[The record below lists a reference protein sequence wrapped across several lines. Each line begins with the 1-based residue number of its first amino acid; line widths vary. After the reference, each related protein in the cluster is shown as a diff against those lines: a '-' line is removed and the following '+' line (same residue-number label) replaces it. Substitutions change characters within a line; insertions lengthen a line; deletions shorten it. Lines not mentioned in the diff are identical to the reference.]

1 MDTSVIIPVHNEEGN
16 VKILYDELKSV
27 LDRSKQD
34 YEIIFIDDG
43 STDSTFNVLKELNKK
58 DKHVKAIQFTKNFQK
73 AAALTAGF
81 REAKGNAIIT
91 MDGDRQ
97 DDPNEIP
104 KLLEELKR
112 CDLVVGWR
120 RNRADGITKK
130 LPSLVFNSLIRALTG
145 LRLHDADCN
154 MRAMKDYVVKGI
166 NIYGGLYRYIPILAH
181 NNGYSVREIMI
192 NHRRRVH
199 GKSKYGITRLFNGTL
214 DLMTVKFLMSY
225 TKRPMHLFGSLGFAA
240 SLLGSIFGL
249 YLVAIKYLYG
259 SSIANRPLLFL
270 AVLLVVIGIQ
280 FFSIGLIGELIT
292 NHNNA
297 GAHYLIKRKL

>member
-1 MDTSVIIPVHNEEGN
+1 MDTSVIIPVYNEEGN
-16 VKILYDELKSV
+16 VKILYNELKGV

-104 KLLEELKR
+104 RLLEELKR

-120 RNRADGITKK
+120 RNRADGIAKK

-249 YLVAIKYLYG
+249 YLVAIKYLSG